1 MKKTAQKWKKQQSNI
16 ENNKEIIENN
26 SYRKILENKDVA
38 LH

>member
-1 MKKTAQKWKKQQSNI
+1 MKETTVNI